1 MGNEVMVPGYSDIA
15 IKEDGGLQFA
25 KVGQVQSFAVE
36 LDKNHMLPKNMDAGQ
51 ATIAILFGMKM
62 GIDPLAAVQNIAVI
76 NGRPCVWG
84 DACGAICQALIEDE
98 FLEEVGHGEEY
109 KAVYHVKRKG
119 RSREMT
125 REFGF
130 QDAKRAGLWGKPGPW
145 TQYPKRMMM
154 IRARAFAYRD
164 AFPDLLKGIR
174 IVEEENDTPID
185 ITDKAQVSPAPY
197 ADPNAAPKGR
207 KASAGTLLKAA
218 AGQPKPQGEQPKA
231 GEGEA
236 AAPAEKTPE
245 TPAAGGEDP
254 KGIFKQ
260 PKKEKVP
267 VKAQPEGEA
276 AAGAELPL
284 G

>member
-98 FLEEVGHGEEY
+98 FLEEVGKAEEY
-109 KAVYHVKRKG
+109 KAIYHVKRKG
-119 RSREMT
+119 RSRELT
-125 REFGF
+125 REFGY

-185 ITDKAQVSPAPY
+185 ITDKTQVSPAPY
-197 ADPNAAPKGR
+197 EEPNESAPKGGR

-218 AGQPKPQGEQPKA
+218 AGQQGDGEVAASEAKIPEKPSD
-231 GEGEA
+231 
-236 AAPAEKTPE
+236 
-245 TPAAGGEDP
+245 GGEDP

>member
-1 MGNEVMVPGYSDIA
+1 MGNEVMVSSYSDIA

-25 KVGQVQSFAVE
+25 KVGQVQSFAIE

-119 RSREMT
+119 RSREMI

-185 ITDKAQVSPAPY
+185 ITDKGNASPAPY
-197 ADPNAAPKGR
+197 EKENAAPKGR

-218 AGQPKPQGEQPKA
+218 AGQQGN
-231 GEGEA
+231 GDA
-236 AAPAEKTPE
+236 AAPEAKPPE